1 MKSITHTNF
10 ITICITL
17 MFATVAMAQGTA
29 SSPSTVH
36 IADPTGSI
44 VYAGGPFDFV
54 NGPGPYPIDLEP
66 TGGPW
71 RKSINSDLVAG
82 YIGTG
87 NLTMIE
93 TVQNIGTEPW
103 FDWHEFL
110 LNNGQLGVAW
120 DSVISLTVNGI
131 PITFNETIIGNDLT
145 VDGFSQP
152 VLPGDVFVIEKTLIT
167 TSNVVAPGQT
177 LFQVLEYPTPEPA
190 SAALLGI
197 GSVVLFGKR
206 RAKNRSAA

>member
-1 MKSITHTNF
+1 MTR
-10 ITICITL
+10 TL
-17 MFATVAMAQGTA
+17 QTCLTLCTLLVFTSAVMAQGTA
-29 SSPSTVH
+29 TSPSTEH
-36 IADPTGSI
+36 IADSAGS
-44 VYAGGPFDFV
+44 VVHAGGPLDTV
-54 NGPGPYPIDLEP
+54 NGPGPYPIDLDP

-71 RKSINSDLVAG
+71 RKTINSDLVAG

-87 NLTMIE
+87 NMTMIE
-93 TVQNIGTEPW
+93 TVQNVGTESW
-103 FDWHEFL
+103 FDWHEIL

-120 DSVISLTVNGI
+120 DSVISLTVNGS

-167 TSNVVAPGQT
+167 TSNVVGPGQT

-190 SAALLGI
+190 SAALLGL
-197 GSVVLFGKR
+197 GSVALLGKR
-206 RAKNRSAA
+206 RLGQRNQ